1 MNESLPAAACVRKTG
16 LRNVRRSLPGLAVLL
31 TGCGHAPEFNILGSY
46 FPAWLLCIAAGTL
59 LSGLSFAAL
68 RRAGLERE
76 IVASIVVYP
85 CLAIFFACTLWLLLF
100 R

>member
-1 MNESLPAAACVRKTG
+1 MNEQLPTALLARRVCLRKARRTLPA
-16 LRNVRRSLPGLAVLL
+16 LAVLL
-31 TGCGHAPEFNILGSY
+31 AGCGHAPEFNILGSY
-46 FPAWLLCIAAGTL
+46 FPAWLLCIAAGAM

>member
-1 MNESLPAAACVRKTG
+1 MNEHLPTVVGASKAC
-16 LRNVRRSLPGLAVLL
+16 LRNARRSLPALAVLL
-31 TGCGHAPEFNILGSY
+31 AGCGHAPEFNILGSY

-76 IVASIVVYP
+76 IVPSIVVYP